1 MWRGLFFGVIL
12 LSERLYALFLKLP
25 LLIRLLL
32 ITSIILIIFGVSV
45 HYLEPQNFPT
55 IFDGV
60 WWAVITASTVGYG
73 DFVPKTAAGR
83 VSGILLI
90 FIGASFLTFYFS
102 HLSAAAVKKQN
113 EFIEGKS
120 DFKGMG
126 HLIIIGWNERS
137 RKMIS
142 AICKKANPNQIILI
156 DETLDKFSVENTNVH
171 FIRGKASNDDTLI
184 KANLAG
190 ADCVI
195 ITADPNKDEM
205 LADIHTIVTLLAVK
219 GINPAVTCIVEILTS
234 EQIKNASRAGAD
246 EIIRTNLLISTEL
259 LQSYQIKRGDSAN

>member
-1 MWRGLFFGVIL
+1 MWKGQFLGVNF

-32 ITSIILIIFGVSV
+32 ISSIIMVIFGASV

-60 WWAVITASTVGYG
+60 WWAVITASTVGFG
-73 DFVPKTAAGR
+73 DFVPKTMAGR

-90 FIGASFLTFYFS
+90 LIGASFLTFYFT

-120 DFKGMG
+120 GFKGMG

-137 RKMIS
+137 RKMIRT
-142 AICKKANPNQIILI
+142 ICKKAKSQSN
-156 DETLDKFSVENTNVH
+156 H
-171 FIRGKASNDDTLI
+171 FN
-184 KANLAG
+184 
-190 ADCVI
+190 
-195 ITADPNKDEM
+195 
-205 LADIHTIVTLLAVK
+205 
-219 GINPAVTCIVEILTS
+219 
-234 EQIKNASRAGAD
+234 
-246 EIIRTNLLISTEL
+246 
-259 LQSYQIKRGDSAN
+259 